1 MPDATAKTVSERL
14 LTAADCARRTGVTV
28 RALRVYERHGLIRP
42 RRTEKGWRLYGAA
55 EMERL
60 GAILALKAL
69 GLPLG
74 EIARLLARGGP
85 SLDRLL
91 EAQAKAWRVRQEEA
105 EQGLRLAET
114 ALACARQSGSLTL
127 DMLCDLVR
135 RMTMSEVPTTMKQV
149 MDELYTPQEQA
160 EWAARKMHIPAE
172 EVRRVE
178 AAWTDLIA
186 DIHRM
191 MAAGVDPASPEG
203 QQAAARWRELT
214 QAFYQGD
221 AEEMAKGG
229 QMWRMALDRD
239 PQGAGLPFGKDVWD
253 WIGKAAAKPD
263 AG

>member
-1 MPDATAKTVSERL
+1 MPDAPVMSAPERL
-14 LTAADCARRTGVTV
+14 LTAAECARRTGVTV

-42 RRTEKGWRLYGAA
+42 RRTEKGWRVYGAA

-69 GLPLG
+69 GLPLAA
-74 EIARLLARGGP
+74 IADMLARGAP
-85 SLDRLL
+85 PLDRLL
-91 EAQAKAWRVRQEEA
+91 EAQARTWRARLEEA
-105 EQGLRLAET
+105 DRGVRLAET
-114 ALACARQSGSLTL
+114 ALACVRRSGSLTL

-135 RMTMSEVPTTMKQV
+135 RMTMSEMPPVMKQV
-149 MDELYTPQEQA
+149 MDELYTPEQQA

-186 DIHRM
+186 DIRRM
-191 MAAGVDPASPEG
+191 MAAGVDPASAEARS
-203 QQAAARWRELT
+203 AAARWRELT
-214 QAFYQGD
+214 DALYQGD
-221 AEEMAKGG
+221 AGEMAQGA
-229 QMWRMALDRD
+229 QMWRTALDRD

-253 WIGKAAAKPD
+253 WIGKASRSAA